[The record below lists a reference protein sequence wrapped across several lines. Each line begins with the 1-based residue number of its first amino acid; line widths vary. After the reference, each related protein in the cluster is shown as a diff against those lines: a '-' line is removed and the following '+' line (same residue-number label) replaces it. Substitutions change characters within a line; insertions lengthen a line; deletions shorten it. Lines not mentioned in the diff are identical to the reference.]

1 MGPFGVVDSDPLA
14 DDLFGLE
21 AVRQV
26 VQVDQEA
33 DIAVPALDPRSLGGT
48 AIPGFRYRPKSG
60 TCPAALPTNNQGGSV
75 SAQAPGR
82 APPPSPTRVNG
93 AQKIGWA

>member
-1 MGPFGVVDSDPLA
+1 MGPFGVVESDPLA

-33 DIAVPALDPRSLGGT
+33 DIAVPALDPRSWGVRQSLVFRIAVLSVRGCRYRAAVDR
-48 AIPGFRYRPKSG
+48 AIP
-60 TCPAALPTNNQGGSV
+60 
-75 SAQAPGR
+75 
-82 APPPSPTRVNG
+82 
-93 AQKIGWA
+93 